1 MLLPAA
7 IAALSGLGQIGL
19 AQRVPVP
26 EVTVPAIVVQS
37 TDLGHSNSRRL
48 LHVSVSLALGNAA
61 GLEAFGDSVS
71 DPKSPNYGQFITPE
85 EVGWRFGMSQT
96 QVKKVVAYLT
106 ASGFKIKEIGANRMT
121 IIADCTVA
129 QAETAFKTSI
139 HDFDSVAPDFPSAP
153 RFQSAVVLGVPT
165 EKHFSFTQPLT
176 LPKELDNLVIDVA
189 GLEDYTRPQPRVLNP
204 TQTRGLYGLSTMFG
218 GGSQGQGRTIAISNF
233 DGYRLT
239 NVPLYYSQYAL
250 PLPAGGAGSNITVK
264 TISGG
269 AGSGTAQ
276 GEGDLDIQMV
286 LGMAPLCNFVI
297 YDGGGSDLIGTLT
310 QEVNDNSA
318 DVISE
323 SYGWNLPAS
332 TATSAHN
339 LHLSMTAQGI
349 TYMAASG
356 DSGTTLEPYSYPDYD
371 PDVLMVGGS
380 IASVNGSNQRTT
392 EVGWSL
398 SGGQGGGGG
407 WSTNTATFNVLPSWQ
422 HGTGVPTTINKRL
435 VPDVALNAAGSG
447 SGAYFFYLNGSLSS
461 GFVGTSFASPVF
473 AGSLGVAEQNII
485 SQGGL
490 PANGVGK
497 RRFGRIQDLIYSQN
511 GRSDVWFDI
520 TSGNIGNLP
529 NGSAANAGPGW
540 DFVSGFG
547 AINFGAF
554 VGTQVS
560 VSIPAAPT
568 GLAATAGNAQ
578 ASLTWTASAGAMSY
592 NVKRATTSGGPYST
606 VGSPSTTSFTNT
618 GLTNGTTYY
627 YVVTAVNSAGE
638 SGNSNQA
645 SATPNL
651 SIPTAPT
658 GLAATAGNAQASLTW
673 TASSGATSY
682 NVKRSTT
689 SGGPY
694 STVGSP
700 STTSFTNTGLTNGT
714 PYYYVVTAVN
724 SAGESGNS
732 SQATATPSAGG
743 SQQLLLNPGFES
755 GTANWTMSA
764 GVLNSSAS
772 EPTHSGTNDAWMC
785 GYGSTHTDTVYQTV
799 TIPSNV
805 SSATLTFWVHID
817 SAETTTSIAY
827 DKASIQIRN
836 TSNAVLSTLA
846 TYSNLNKASGYVQK
860 TFDVSAFK
868 GQTIRVYVTASE
880 DASLQTSF
888 VFDDFAVTTH

>member
-1 MLLPAA
+1 M
-7 IAALSGLGQIGL
+7 G
-19 AQRVPVP
+19 
-26 EVTVPAIVVQS
+26 QS
-37 TDLGHSNSRRL
+37 TDLGHSNPQRL
-48 LHVSVSLALGNAA
+48 LHVSVSLPLGNSA
-61 GLEAFGDSVS
+61 GLEAFCDSVS
-71 DPKSPNYGQFITPE
+71 NPKSPNYRQFITPE
-85 EVGWRFGMSQT
+85 EVGRQFGVTQT
-96 QVKKVVAYLT
+96 QMQKVVDFLS
-106 ASGFKIKEIGANRMT
+106 ASGFKIKQIGANRMT
-121 IIADCTVA
+121 ILADCTVA
-129 QAETAFKTSI
+129 QAEAAFKTSI
-139 HDFDSVAPDFPSAP
+139 HDFNSVAPGVSVAQKL
-153 RFQSAVVLGVPT
+153 QSGQLFDIPT
-165 EKHFSFTQPLT
+165 ERHFSFTKPLT
-176 LPKELDNLVIDVA
+176 LPTTLQNLVIDVA
-189 GLEDYTRPQPRVLNP
+189 GLEDYTRPQPRVLTP
-204 TQTRGLYGLSTMFG
+204 TQTRGLYGLANMYA

-233 DGYRLT
+233 DGYRLS
-239 NVPLYYSQYAL
+239 NVPLYYSQYSL
-250 PLPAGGAGSNITVK
+250 PTPAGGAGSNITVK

-269 AGSGTAQ
+269 AGSGTPQ

-286 LGMAPLCNFVI
+286 LGMAPLCNFEI

-310 QEVNDNSA
+310 REVNDNTA

-371 PDVLMVGGS
+371 PEVLMVGGS
-380 IASVNGSNQRTT
+380 IASVNASNQRTS

-407 WSTNTATFNVLPSWQ
+407 WSTNTASFNVLPSWQ
-422 HGTGVPTTINKRL
+422 HGTGVPTNINKRL

-447 SGAYFFYLNGSLSS
+447 SGAYYFYLNGTLSS
-461 GFVGTSFASPVF
+461 GYVGTSFASPVF

-485 SQGGL
+485 AQGGL
-490 PANGVGK
+490 PANGSGK

-520 TSGNIGNLP
+520 TSGNNGNLP
-529 NGSAANAGPGW
+529 NGSASNAGPGW
-540 DFVSGFG
+540 DFVTGFG

-554 VGTQVS
+554 VTTQVS
-560 VSIPAAPT
+560 VTVPAAPT

-578 ASLTWTASAGAMSY
+578 ASLTWTASAGATSY
-592 NVKRATTSGGPYST
+592 NVKRATTSGGPYTT
-606 VGSPSTTSFTNT
+606 VGSPTTTSFTNT

-645 SATPNL
+645 SATPNVSL
-651 SIPTAPT
+651 PAAPT
-658 GLAATAGNAQASLTW
+658 GLTATAGNAQASLTW
-673 TASSGATSY
+673 TASTGATSY
-682 NVKRSTT
+682 NVKRATT

-694 STVGSP
+694 STVGSS

-714 PYYYVVTAVN
+714 TYYYVVTAVN

-732 SQATATPSAGG
+732 NQATATPSAGV

-755 GTANWTMSA
+755 GAANWTMTS
-764 GVLNSSAS
+764 GVLNNTSSQPAHGGS
-772 EPTHSGTNDAWMC
+772 YDAWMC
-785 GYGSTHTDTVYQTV
+785 GYGSSHTDSVYQTV

-805 SSATLTFWVHID
+805 TSATLTFWVHID
-817 SAETTTSIAY
+817 TAETTTSVAY
-827 DKASIQIRN
+827 DTASVQIRN
-836 TSNAVLSTLA
+836 SSNSLLTTLA
-846 TYSNLNKASGYVQK
+846 TYSNLNKATGYVQK
-860 TFDVSAFK
+860 SFDVSAYK
-868 GQTIRVYVTASE
+868 GQTIRVYVTATE

-888 VFDDFAVTTH
+888 VFDDFALTTH